1 MEAAEEM
8 ARQAREEDGRMGR
21 LADAVKLQQDDAI
34 AVAHEAAQ
42 NLADARAAGAHI
54 DDREQAAERRA
65 AELQVRARTSLSVSP
80 ALRHCAGDFANAHET
95 LRRPHPRNMCAR
107 GSGIPNRCHNAPCR
121 NQMEFV
127 SCSTLFILGL
137 M

>member
-54 DDREQAAERRA
+54 HDREQAAERRA
-65 AELQVRARTSLSVSP
+65 AELKVRARTPLSVSF
-80 ALRHCAGDFANAHET
+80 ALRHYAGTFANAHRT
-95 LRRPHPRNMCAR
+95 L
-107 GSGIPNRCHNAPCR
+107 
-121 NQMEFV
+121 
-127 SCSTLFILGL
+127 
-137 M
+137 